1 MRRTALYTGVLFS
14 MEGKMETNKRYL
26 SRAKNYIVEV
36 EMDLEKKKADNHI
49 LDRLKE
55 VEESINDIMSII
67 GSE

>member
-1 MRRTALYTGVLFS
+1 
-14 MEGKMETNKRYL
+14 METNKRYL